1 MSLIADID
9 AGGIHYPKQSN
20 KDILDRL
27 MNGCSYS
34 NVIRRKKMSLTDF
47 WKSLTPEEKEKLR
60 PYVLAENAAMLN
72 ELVRNKVF
80 YRWPKGKKN
89 EGRRGTL
96 V

>member
-1 MSLIADID
+1 MSLI
-9 AGGIHYPKQSN
+9 
-20 KDILDRL
+20 
-27 MNGCSYS
+27 
-34 NVIRRKKMSLTDF
+34 DF

-60 PYVLAENAAMLN
+60 PYILAENAVMLN

-89 EGRRGTL
+89 EGRKGTL